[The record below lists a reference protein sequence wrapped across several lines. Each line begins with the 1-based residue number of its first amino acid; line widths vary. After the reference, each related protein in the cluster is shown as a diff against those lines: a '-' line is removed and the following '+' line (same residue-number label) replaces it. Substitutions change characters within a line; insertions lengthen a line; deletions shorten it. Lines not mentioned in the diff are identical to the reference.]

1 MYVAASDWS
10 YTYNWAP
17 SSESTNFY
25 KFNLERDNVK
35 FLSKG
40 NVPGRILN
48 QFSMDEYDN
57 HFRVATTKGWMWDA
71 TAPSSSNV
79 YVLDDGMNMTGK
91 IEGIAPGEE
100 IYSVRFMGKRA
111 YLVTFKKIDPF
122 FVIDMSD
129 PAFPKIL
136 GKLKIPGYSDYLHPY
151 DENHIIGFGK
161 DTEEATEAE
170 MASWGQNFAWYQ
182 GIKVAL
188 FDVTDVANPKEMYK
202 VVIGDRGSDS
212 PLLWDHKALLFDK
225 NTGLLAFPV
234 TVAEIKDKT
243 VAYDP
248 SNYGDIVFQGAY
260 VYNLSLTDG
269 FKLWGTI
276 SHYDANEVANQSGYY
291 WYGNKDIQRVLYIGD
306 YLYTVSKEMIKA
318 NRKLSGVEEI
328 NKVTLD
334 PSVYGGD
341 GIVYPL

>member
-10 YTYNWAP
+10 YSYNWSP
-17 SSESTNFY
+17 TTESTNFY

-35 FLSKG
+35 FLNKG

-57 HFRVATTKGWMWDA
+57 HFRVATTKGWTWDE
-71 TAPSSSNV
+71 TVPSSNNV
-79 YVLDDGMNMTGK
+79 YVLDSDMNMTGK

-100 IYSVRFMGKRA
+100 IFSVRFMGKRA

-122 FVIDMSD
+122 FVIDVGD
-129 PAFPKIL
+129 PAFPKVL
-136 GKLKIPGYSDYLHPY
+136 GKLKIPGFSDYLHPY

-161 DTEEATEAE
+161 DTEDATEQQ
-170 MASWGQNFAWYQ
+170 MADWSQDFAWYQ

-212 PLLWDHKALLFDK
+212 PLLYDHKALLFDK
-225 NTGLLAFPV
+225 ATGLLSFPV

-243 VAYDP
+243 AAYDP
-248 SNYGDIVFQGAY
+248 STYGDIVFQGAY

-291 WYGNKDIQRVLYIGD
+291 WYGEKDIQRVLYIGD
-306 YLYTVSKEMIKA
+306 YLYTVSRGMVKA
-318 NRKLSGVEEI
+318 NRKVSGVEEI
-328 NKVTLD
+328 NKIDLA

-341 GIVYPL
+341 GYPMPL